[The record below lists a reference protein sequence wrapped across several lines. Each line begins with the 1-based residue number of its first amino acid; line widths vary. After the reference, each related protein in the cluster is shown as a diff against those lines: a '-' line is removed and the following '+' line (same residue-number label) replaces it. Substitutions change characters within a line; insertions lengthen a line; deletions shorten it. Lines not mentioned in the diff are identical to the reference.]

1 MLFIKIANVVALIA
15 GLILGDI
22 VLAGFGGLG
31 LVSSLLNQVI
41 ESDHNPTF
49 QA

>member
-1 MLFIKIANVVALIA
+1 MLFIKIANVVALVA

-22 VLAGFGGLG
+22 VLAGFGGVG
-31 LVSSLLNQVI
+31 LLFCLLNQAI